1 MPERDTQIAIAEA
14 RIGATG
20 GADVGREAGV
30 GPQATLGPEVG
41 VGRVVQVN
49 ASPGGVPKLPVA
61 SVRVHRLGLEGD
73 AHNDFADHGGPLRAV
88 SLFAIEAIRRVAAD
102 GNPIAPGT
110 TGENVTTE
118 GIELGALDY
127 GTRLAIGPEL
137 IVELTAPA
145 NPCKTIAHNFA
156 DGRFARMSVK
166 VHPMDTRLYASVVR
180 EGTIRPGDT
189 IRVLPQADES
199 PTPD

>member
-1 MPERDTQIAIAEA
+1 MPERDVMIGIAEA
-14 RIGATG
+14 R
-20 GADVGREAGV
+20 AGTV
-30 GPQATLGPEVG
+30 TRPAA

-49 ASPGGVPKLPVA
+49 ISPGGVPKLPVPE
-61 SVRVHRLGLEGD
+61 VHVHRLGLDGD
-73 AHNDFADHGGPLRAV
+73 DHNDAADHGGPTRAV

-118 GIELGALDY
+118 GVELGALPY
-127 GTRLAIGPEL
+127 GTRLAVGPDL

-156 DGRFARMSVK
+156 DGRFGRMSVK
-166 VHPMDTRLYASVVR
+166 THPLDTRVYASVVR
-180 EGTIRPGDT
+180 DGTIRPGDK
-189 IRVLPQADES
+189 IRVLD
-199 PTPD
+199 